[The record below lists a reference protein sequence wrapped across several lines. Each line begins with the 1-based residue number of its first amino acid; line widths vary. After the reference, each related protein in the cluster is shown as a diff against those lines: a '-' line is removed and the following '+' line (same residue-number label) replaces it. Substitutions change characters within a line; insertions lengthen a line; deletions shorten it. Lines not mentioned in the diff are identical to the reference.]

1 MDFISR
7 QEGNPDIGTRSIC
20 AWDGITYGARMWCQR
35 HLKDNLNMC
44 PSRSPE
50 WWTLNRKQWN
60 CKWGQQGRE
69 HSLKRQK
76 REDWSIETNSLWHFP
91 NLPIDCEGMVVS
103 SGFYPEAAVSLR
115 DVWIVPPRTEQ
126 HNACRTN
133 VGISGLILN
142 QTAKDAPKP
151 NCRHSYHQLKEYLG
165 VCTPFIS

>member
-1 MDFISR
+1 MEPGCGVKGIWKTTSTCVHLEVQSD
-7 QEGNPDIGTRSIC
+7 EHWIGSNGTVSGDSKAENI
-20 AWDGITYGARMWCQR
+20 AW
-35 HLKDNLNMC
+35 KD
-44 PSRSPE
+44 
-50 WWTLNRKQWN
+50 RK
-60 CKWGQQGRE
+60 E
-69 HSLKRQK
+69 
-76 REDWSIETNSLWHFP
+76 EDWSIETNSLWHFP